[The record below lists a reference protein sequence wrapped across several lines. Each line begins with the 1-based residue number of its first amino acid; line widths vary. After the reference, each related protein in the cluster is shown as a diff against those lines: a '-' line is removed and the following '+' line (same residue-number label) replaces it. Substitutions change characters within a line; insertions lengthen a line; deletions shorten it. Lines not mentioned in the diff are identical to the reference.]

1 MRVTARTYI
10 YLPTLSHPDFDCA
23 IVLAAGHLSLALL
36 GHAAAD
42 LDQRGPGGGG
52 GSGQRGGAG
61 GADRG
66 EGAGQGGLGWVASL
80 WLPAPCA
87 HSAWVPLP
95 ISCRRP
101 LRRHTWQLI
110 KWRPPHSSPPA
121 SRSHF
126 GRGSPLPACE
136 LCSEQFPVRGW
147 NNFHILHNHELHH
160 MLAATSPRTLTIS
173 PCAALLRPRSCSPV
187 R

>member
-110 KWRPPHSSPPA
+110 KWRPPHSSPLANDRTSGGAAPYRPA
-121 SRSHF
+121 SVALSSSLS
-126 GRGSPLPACE
+126 GAG
-136 LCSEQFPVRGW
+136 
-147 NNFHILHNHELHH
+147 
-160 MLAATSPRTLTIS
+160 TIS
-173 PCAALLRPRSCSPV
+173 TSSTTTNCTTCLLPRALGP
-187 R
+187 